1 MTSEG
6 MVTTTFEHTTITEL
20 YSSNQTGDLVH
31 PTTLFMETEP
41 ASLEIGIMIYIALMG
56 LVLTIAISSNMLII
70 YCVVRI
76 QKLRTIT
83 NIFICNLS
91 VSDILLAAYVMP
103 LKLHDI
109 SHYDQD
115 WYEGKRDAKL
125 NCLKRPLKID

>member
-31 PTTLFMETEP
+31 PTTLLMETEP
-41 ASLEIGIMIYIALMG
+41 ASLETGIMIYIALMG
-56 LVLTIAISSNMLII
+56 LVLTMAISSNMLII

-115 WYEGKRDAKL
+115 WYEGKYV
-125 NCLKRPLKID
+125 